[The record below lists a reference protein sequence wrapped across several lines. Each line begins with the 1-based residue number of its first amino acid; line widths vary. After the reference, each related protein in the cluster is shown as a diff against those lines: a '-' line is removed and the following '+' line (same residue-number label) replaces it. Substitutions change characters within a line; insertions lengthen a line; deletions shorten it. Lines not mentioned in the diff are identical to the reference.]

1 MNYAKTNSTILSTT
15 TKEQN
20 ICLKTLISLCKSYSK
35 EREKNSLQLTQPFGF
50 SRQLMRQLC
59 TKHGAAAPR
68 DRSMELLRIDVPLQ
82 RQQQSNRRLWLDS
95 PLGSLL
101 QTRAESTRLT
111 SLASQ
116 FFNLRWSLELRKTEM
131 GWYYSEI
138 YFSCYN
144 HDYALFF
151 NSFQI
156 VCLLL
161 SVFK

>member
-1 MNYAKTNSTILSTT
+1 M
-15 TKEQN
+15 
-20 ICLKTLISLCKSYSK
+20 CKSHSK

-116 FFNLRWSLELRKTEM
+116 FFNLSWCLEVRKTEM
-131 GWYYSEI
+131 SLTLCRKRIFLWI
-138 YFSCYN
+138 FMKLNRFSIN
-144 HDYALFF
+144 FRLYA
-151 NSFQI
+151 
-156 VCLLL
+156 
-161 SVFK
+161 